1 MQMDDADPRGRSKPT
16 LLLVD
21 DEERI
26 LSALR
31 RCLRREGYEILTA
44 ESVTRA
50 LQVLDERRIDLVLSD
65 HKMPG
70 RSGVDLL
77 REVRRL
83 QPNAGRLLITG
94 WSQAVSESDLE
105 AVGVSAVIAKP
116 WDDAELKQC
125 LRDALSALAR

>member
-125 LRDALSALAR
+125 LRDALSASAR